1 MEKRKSRRR
10 SVQSLSSIPSPPFF
24 FFQNSLLKVVAHAIP
39 HLFFVPFVIG
49 YLMKKYGIAKK
60 LWDSID
66 ALNQK
71 FGKTLLDLSDLALR
85 YPKEYPKVIKY
96 LSTIQWCQVG
106 ISQFSSLFFRNKEG
120 NAADGFFFFCV
131 EILQWLANPS
141 LSESEQ
147 CIIDSFYTARQ
158 TTQVQHLLLF
168 SLYSFK
174 ISDISLSLPLPL
186 SPLV

>member
-1 MEKRKSRRR
+1 MRGVIRLRLLVKSLNGEKKIPKKVSPIPIFH
-10 SVQSLSSIPSPPFF
+10 SSLPPFF
-24 FFQNSLLKVVAHAIP
+24 FFNSLLKVVAHAIP

-120 NAADGFFFFCV
+120 NAADGFFFF
-131 EILQWLANPS
+131 L
-141 LSESEQ
+141 
-147 CIIDSFYTARQ
+147 R
-158 TTQVQHLLLF
+158 
-168 SLYSFK
+168 
-174 ISDISLSLPLPL
+174 
-186 SPLV
+186 